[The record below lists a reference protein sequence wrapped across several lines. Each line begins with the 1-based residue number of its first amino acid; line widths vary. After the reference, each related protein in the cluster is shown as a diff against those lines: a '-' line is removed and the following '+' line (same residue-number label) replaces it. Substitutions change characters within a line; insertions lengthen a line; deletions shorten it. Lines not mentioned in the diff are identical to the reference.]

1 MGLWRSSGAVASWSA
16 LLLTAALACATPMV
30 LGLAGMVGT
39 ALLDGLGAS
48 RQMEIWV
55 VATVLL
61 FSPLY
66 SWIGFAL
73 AVPAIRALQRHGR
86 FGWGQTVLLAAGIS
100 AMLAAA
106 LGLPAAL
113 WFGVPLLLVMRLY
126 LRQIFPLML

>member
-16 LLLTAALACATPMV
+16 LALTATMACGTPM
-30 LGLAGMVGT
+30 LLGGLAMIASAVMDGFGT
-39 ALLDGLGAS
+39 DWQLLFW
-48 RQMEIWV
+48 MI
-55 VATVLL
+55 ATVML

-66 SWIGFAL
+66 SWVGFVL
-73 AVPAIRALQRHGR
+73 AVPAIRALQRRGR

-100 AMLAAA
+100 VMLAA
-106 LGLPAAL
+106 LLDLPAAL

>member
-16 LLLTAALACATPMV
+16 LLLTATLACGTPMV
-30 LGLAGMVGT
+30 LGLGGMVGS
-39 ALLDGLGAS
+39 ALLDGLGAP

-73 AVPAIRALQRHGR
+73 AVPAIRALQRRGR
-86 FGWGQTVLLAAGIS
+86 YGWGQTVLLAAGIS
-100 AMLAAA
+100 VMLAVAMD
-106 LGLPAAL
+106 LPAAL